1 MLKVV
6 EDELV
11 VGIITE
17 TNQFIQISEPINPET
32 VELKYKLPVLTNNAH
47 YMINKKENIDEYIET
62 TDTIDTERI
71 NYIDKIKKET
81 MFYNV
86 FRNM

>member
-17 TNQFIQISEPINPET
+17 TNQFIQISQPIPEID
-32 VELKYKLPVLTNNAH
+32 VKSAQNIPSIKNNN
-47 YMINKKENIDEYIET
+47 YLIKNKGSPSTYIRQV
-62 TDTIDTERI
+62 IL
-71 NYIDKIKKET
+71 
-81 MFYNV
+81 
-86 FRNM
+86 